1 MTGSVGIWVA
11 NDVLSGFDDAA
22 DDGPGDSPYEAMP
35 KSPARQRK
43 ERRARIKQRIEQR
56 EFSLRNLLA
65 GADGEGNSVESKG
78 AAYKHFVPL
87 FTVAILA
94 QGTISG

>member
-1 MTGSVGIWVA
+1 VKRFIRDEAAAAAAAAEATAAAAAAPSPPPSRSSRPTVRVCMSCAAHGVFFISFGSI
-11 NDVLSGFDDAA
+11 S
-22 DDGPGDSPYEAMP
+22 SH
-35 KSPARQRK
+35 
-43 ERRARIKQRIEQR
+43 
-56 EFSLRNLLA
+56 
-65 GADGEGNSVESKG
+65 GEGNSVESKG